1 MMMMDGTS
9 AALYVG
15 EKVIEMCDRVEIADR
30 VAPGSEATY
39 AVEIDGI
46 VYRVAV
52 TVGKRS

>member
-1 MMMMDGTS
+1 MMLMDGES
-9 AALYVG
+9 ARLYVG
-15 EKVIEMCDRVEIADR
+15 EKVIEMCERVEIADR

-46 VYRVAV
+46 VYRMVV